1 MIRHPDVAL
10 GIFPDQ
16 KFDLPPDAGVVD
28 TLAMASLLTPEQMAD
43 QGLIER
49 VETAQ
54 KYTLAAVYSAEGALR
69 EFGVRREHIQ
79 DLVDARIKATAE
91 TLSSVIHNRR

>member
-1 MIRHPDVAL
+1 
-10 GIFPDQ
+10 
-16 KFDLPPDAGVVD
+16 
-28 TLAMASLLTPEQMAD
+28 
-43 QGLIER
+43 
-49 VETAQ
+49 
-54 KYTLAAVYSAEGALR
+54 VYSAEGALR